1 MTDDNDDFDYTTPTE
16 MDDDPF
22 DTGKIRN
29 PERIE
34 PICAALEQRWKEAPD
49 LRLGQLVS
57 VLTGTGDTFGVEDT
71 EVMSELGVEIEGEFW
86 ADKENINGN

>member
-1 MTDDNDDFDYTTPTE
+1 MTNE
-16 MDDDPF
+16 ESEQNRQDPF

-34 PICAALEQRWKEAPD
+34 LICAALEERWKESPD

-57 VLTGTGDTFGVEDT
+57 NLTGRRNTFAVEDT
-71 EVMSELGVEIEGEFW
+71 EVMDKLDVEIEGEFW
-86 ADKENINGN
+86 ADKEDLKDDE